1 MSAGAA
7 AAAAAEAERRR
18 QEEEEMTK
26 YTDADLQGDWEF
38 KILRANTMAFKNP
51 EVFRQVCAE
60 EARAGWTLVEKFD
73 DARLRFKR
81 PVSARSGDAGL
92 DFDPYRTQYGISPG
106 AIVAI
111 VLACI
116 FLAIAGIFGF
126 IFLLVKK

>member
-38 KILRANTMAFKNP
+38 KIVRANTMAFKNP

-73 DARLRFKR
+73 DSRLRFKR

-92 DFDPYRTQYGISPG
+92 DFDPYRTYYGISQG

-111 VLACI
+111 VLACV
-116 FLAIAGIFGF
+116 LLVPVAIIGLV
-126 IFLLVKK
+126 FLLVKK

>member
-18 QEEEEMTK
+18 KEEEEMTK

-38 KILRANTMAFKNP
+38 KIVRANTMAFRKP
-51 EVFRQVCAE
+51 DVFRQVCAE

-73 DARLRFKR
+73 DSRLRFKR
-81 PVSARSGDAGL
+81 PISARARDAGL
-92 DFDPYRTQYGISPG
+92 EFDPYRTHYGISPG

-111 VLACI
+111 A
-116 FLAIAGIFGF
+116 LAIGLSVAVAIP
-126 IFLLVKK
+126 ILIILLVKR